1 MPQQTPVIEES
12 SRFNFITSIWIVP
25 FIAIIVAGWLAY
37 QYYSELG
44 DEIRII
50 FPKNEGLNAG
60 QSQIKYRDVQV
71 GTVQKILL
79 RKDGNGVVV
88 VARMDK
94 LAEPYLNEKAKFWI
108 VKPEVGVTGV
118 SGLDTLLSGTY
129 INMFSEKEGQPK
141 DTFYGLKEPYHA
153 NKEGVYYQLIAPSGF
168 NINRGTPI
176 NFKNMTVGQ
185 VEYVNISLDGQ
196 NIDFVVFVQ
205 QQYVPYIHRNSKFW
219 VTSTVDAS
227 FANGRLD
234 VNVAPLSNL
243 VQGGI
248 EFSST
253 HEDADDTVPDNF
265 VFRLYKNSSLAQGM
279 TIGKGGDFIET
290 FEILTQEPIS
300 KLKTGAFVEYEGYEV
315 GRVKDISLSYKKDTH
330 KIEGKVLIDVDMSS
344 FTRKD
349 ENITSAHRN
358 FNQMVKEGLRAKMT
372 PSDPLTGAL
381 FVNLVFED
389 NATAQS
395 LTKGKMFAVLPSVK
409 SDGGGMMDEAD
420 KLLKKLNNLPLEKL
434 LASINKVV
442 DDSAEP
448 INTVLTDLKKTVKD
462 VNALTGKKSFQTM
475 PNEIDRT
482 LKELTRTLATAKQVI
497 KGYDNQSLLARQ
509 IAETLKVVTETSK
522 SMQQFLEML
531 NRKPD
536 SLIFGDQ

>member
-1 MPQQTPVIEES
+1 MSQQTPVIEES

-25 FIAIIVAGWLAY
+25 FIAIMVAGWLAY
-37 QYYSELG
+37 QYYAELG

-71 GTVQKILL
+71 GTVQKIVL

-88 VARMDK
+88 IARMDK
-94 LAEPYLNEKAKFWI
+94 LAAPYLNEKAKFWI

-129 INMFSEKEGQPK
+129 INMYSEKEEQSK
-141 DTFYGLKEPYHA
+141 DTFYGLKEAYHE
-153 NKEGVYYQLIAPSGF
+153 NKEGIYYQLTAPSGL

-176 NFKNMTVGQ
+176 SFKNMTVGQ
-185 VEYVNISLDGQ
+185 VEHVNISLDGQ
-196 NIDFVVFVQ
+196 NIDFVVFIQ
-205 QQYVPYIHRNSKFW
+205 KAYVPYVHRDSKFW
-219 VTSTVDAS
+219 VTSTVDVS

-248 EFSST
+248 ELSST
-253 HEDADDTVPDNF
+253 HEDANDTVPDNF
-265 VFRLYKNSSLAQGM
+265 VFRLYKNSNIAQGM
-279 TIGKGGDFIET
+279 KIGKGGDFVET
-290 FEILTQEPIS
+290 FEVMTQDAIS
-300 KLKTGAFVEYEGYEV
+300 KLRIGAFVEYDGYEV
-315 GRVKDISLSYKKDTH
+315 GRVKDVSLSYKNDTR
-330 KIEGKVLIDVDMSS
+330 KIEGKVLVEIDVSAFAKKED
-344 FTRKD
+344 
-349 ENITSAHRN
+349 NITSAYSQ
-358 FNQMVKEGLRAKMT
+358 FSQMVQEGLRAKIA

-381 FVNLVFED
+381 FVDLAFD
-389 NATAQS
+389 PNATKQS
-395 LTKGKMFAVLPSVK
+395 LTQGKKYALLPSVK
-409 SDGGGMMDEAD
+409 NEEGGLMDETD
-420 KLLKKLNNLPLEKL
+420 RLLKKLNNLPLEKL

-442 DDSAEP
+442 DSSAEP
-448 INTVLTDLKKTVKD
+448 INTVLTDLRKTVKD
-462 VNALTGKKSFQTM
+462 VNALTGKKSFKTM

-482 LKELTRTLATAKQVI
+482 LKELSKTLATTKKVVE
-497 KGYDNQSLLARQ
+497 GYDNQSLLTRQ